1 MKKIVLD
8 SGPIINL
15 AMNNLL
21 WIFEKLKEI
30 SDVRFL
36 ITSLVKKETV
46 DYPLEKTKKYRFEAL
61 QVLHYIENGTIE
73 VIDNPDIAQQ
83 TKNFMELAN
92 STFRAFGHN
101 LNLLHAA
108 EMSAIALYL
117 QESADAFAVDEKT
130 TRLLIENPAR
140 LHKRLKRNFHTNV
153 DENRSNINAFRKIT
167 KSVKMIRSV
176 ELATIAYEK
185 GLLNKYLAHISHPK
199 VTLLEGI
206 LWGVKLSGC
215 AVTNQEINR
224 IISIEK
230 KL

>member
-21 WIFEKLKEI
+21 WTFEKLKEI
-30 SDVRFL
+30 SEVRFL
-36 ITSLVKKETV
+36 ITGLVKKETV

-61 QVLHYIENGTIE
+61 QVLHYIENGTLE
-73 VIDNPDIAQQ
+73 VIDNPEIKQH
-83 TKNFMELAN
+83 TESLMELAN
-92 STFRAFGHN
+92 STYRTYGHN
-101 LNLLHAA
+101 MNLLHAA

-117 QESADAFAVDEKT
+117 QEGADAFAVDEKT
-130 TRLLIENPAR
+130 TRLLIENPSR

-153 DENRSNINAFRKIT
+153 DENRSNINSFRKIT

-185 GLLNKYLAHISHPK
+185 GLLNRYLAHIPHPRE
-199 VTLLEGI
+199 TLLEGL

-215 AVTNQEINR
+215 AVTNQEIKR
-224 IISIEK
+224 ILSIEK